1 MMTKGE
7 KHTIRL
13 AGFTLADT
21 CHKAAVKAGWHN
33 NLHTGLP
40 LTFAEQLERTPL
52 RLCLIH
58 SEISEALEGFRKNK
72 QDEHLPDRSNLEVE
86 LADAVIRIA
95 DLCGTL
101 SLDLGGAIAA
111 KMEYNET
118 RADHT
123 LAHRQGAG
131 GKKF

>member
-1 MMTKGE
+1 MTPAQK
-7 KHTIRL
+7 KTITSVGYSLIRYCHL
-13 AGFTLADT
+13 AAM
-21 CHKAAVKAGWHN
+21 KAGWHN
-33 NLHTGLP
+33 DLDTGRS
-40 LTFAEQLERTPL
+40 LTFAQQLERTPL

-58 SEISEALEGFRKNK
+58 SEISEALEGYRKDK
-72 QDEHLPDRSNLEVE
+72 RDEHLPDRPNLEVE

-95 DLCGTL
+95 DLCGAL
-101 SLDLGGAIAA
+101 GLDLGGAIAA

-123 LAHRQGAG
+123 PAHRQGAG